1 MSLLSDSM
9 TECQYID
16 KTTVSDGYGGVETVW
31 TPGAKF
37 TAAFTLYSSLEARR
51 AEQEG
56 VKNLYTIITSKL
68 VTLMRGDVIQRIE
81 DSKYFRITSDGTDDK
96 TPRSAGL
103 DMRKVSAE
111 MLTTLPDGVDNG

>member
-1 MSLLSDSM
+1 MSLLSDAM

-96 TPRSAGL
+96 TPSSAGL

-111 MLTTLPDGVDNG
+111 MLTALPDGVDNG